1 MSESNLTK
9 MKKLRDSIINKSFR
23 EGGSDG
29 EEVIDIISDYPWSAD
44 TIGKGSN
51 TISFT
56 DNLANDNVNGQ
67 TNNTETIGSV
77 NAQLPFCYV
86 VERRSAVNAA
96 IANIFN
102 MLNATNDIMSTATEG
117 VASMGAAG
125 EKIAECL
132 TSAQDSAKN
141 AISQVLDGFNFAE
154 LMAKNNL
161 NGEVLNPYRY
171 LYITNPTNKK
181 YVFPLF
187 TDGSTFK
194 PIKNDWSNSNTSL
207 PGWIG
212 QAMDTAQNAIM
223 GVGAGL
229 NFVRNVISVANGA
242 GDDIGTAVDEK
253 AKSYVYPTNGDTVK
267 VSFTLYNTT
276 RPDAWKNNFRFLYLF
291 VFRNLPFRLDT
302 LSFSPPYLYDVIVPG
317 ICRYPVCAVSDLS
330 IKPHGLT
337 RLMTLD
343 NFIKG
348 SGTITTAI
356 PEAWEVDIS
365 FSSLIGQSGNL
376 MLSSLVG
383 SIGITTALNLN
394 TATTPPAPASTPA
407 PPAAETPA

>member
-1 MSESNLTK
+1 
-9 MKKLRDSIINKSFR
+9 
-23 EGGSDG
+23 
-29 EEVIDIISDYPWSAD
+29 
-44 TIGKGSN
+44 
-51 TISFT
+51 
-56 DNLANDNVNGQ
+56 
-67 TNNTETIGSV
+67 
-77 NAQLPFCYV
+77 
-86 VERRSAVNAA
+86 
-96 IANIFN
+96 
-102 MLNATNDIMSTATEG
+102 
-117 VASMGAAG
+117 
-125 EKIAECL
+125 
-132 TSAQDSAKN
+132 
-141 AISQVLDGFNFAE
+141 
-154 LMAKNNL
+154 
-161 NGEVLNPYRY
+161 
-171 LYITNPTNKK
+171 
-181 YVFPLF
+181 
-187 TDGSTFK
+187 
-194 PIKNDWSNSNTSL
+194 
-207 PGWIG
+207 
-212 QAMDTAQNAIM
+212 MDTAQNAIM